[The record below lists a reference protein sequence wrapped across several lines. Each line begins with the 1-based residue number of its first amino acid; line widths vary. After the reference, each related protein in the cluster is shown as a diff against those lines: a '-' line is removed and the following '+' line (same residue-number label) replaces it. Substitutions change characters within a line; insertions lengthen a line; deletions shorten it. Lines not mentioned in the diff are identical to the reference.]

1 MAFSSPANQN
11 MSLRLQFLIVT
22 VLAVFMAA
30 GWWSYDSWGGSGDV
44 AKKKRRSG
52 ATLVL
57 VEDVRLTH
65 DRITLR
71 LVGTGKA
78 VRSAALHP
86 AVSGEVTA
94 IKFKAEQRVRK
105 GQALIHLDDKH
116 QRLKVRL
123 AEVAVTE
130 TSRQWQRMQKL
141 APSGHAAASRLDSA
155 QAAVDTA
162 RLKLEQAKAEL
173 QDRTIFAPFSG
184 IVGMTELDLGD
195 RVTDDTMAVTLDDR
209 SEIIV
214 EFNIPESHAGKIVIG
229 DAVAVKPWSHPEQL
243 IAGAITAMAS
253 RMDRVTRTL
262 PVQAKIANA
271 KDQLRPGG
279 SFEVQ
284 IDFTGKA
291 YPLVREVAV
300 LWSRDGAYLW
310 RIRDGKA
317 DKVFVKMVRR
327 DRGRVLVDGPLAV
340 GDLVVVE
347 GVQGL
352 RLGQKVKTAPFES
365 GAS

>member
-1 MAFSSPANQN
+1 

-22 VLAVFMAA
+22 VLAAVMAA
-30 GWWSYDSWGGSGDV
+30 GWWSYNSWSGV
-44 AKKKRRSG
+44 AEAKKARRAG
-52 ATLVL
+52 TTLVL
-57 VEDVRLTH
+57 VDSVTLTD

-94 IKFKAEQRVRK
+94 IEFRPQQRVRK
-105 GQALIHLDDKH
+105 GQALIRLDDTH
-116 QRLKVRL
+116 QRLKVQL
-123 AEVAVTE
+123 ADVAVTE
-130 TSRQWQRMQKL
+130 ASRQFQRMQKL
-141 APSGHAAASRLDSA
+141 APSGHAAKSRLDVA
-155 QAAVDTA
+155 QAVVDTA
-162 RLKLEQAKAEL
+162 RIRLQQAKAEL
-173 QDRTIFAPFSG
+173 RDRTIFAPFAG
-184 IVGMTELDLGD
+184 IVGMTGLNLGD
-195 RVTDDTMAVTLDDR
+195 RVTHGTMAVTLDDR

-214 EFNIPESHAGKIVIG
+214 EFNVPEAHAGKIALG
-229 DAVAVKPWSHPEQL
+229 DVVAVKPWAQSYQL
-243 IAGAITAMAS
+243 IAGTISAMAS
-253 RMDRVTRTL
+253 RIDRTTRSL
-262 PVQAKIANA
+262 PMQASIPNQ

-291 YPLVREVAV
+291 YPQVREVAV

-310 RIRDGKA
+310 RIRDGRA
-317 DKVFVKMVRR
+317 EKVFVRMIRR
-327 DRGRVLVDGPLAV
+327 DGGRVLVDGPLAA

-352 RLGQKVKTAPFES
+352 RLRQKVKTAPFKAGIPNAGNTS

>member
-1 MAFSSPANQN
+1 

-22 VLAVFMAA
+22 VLAAVMAA
-30 GWWSYDSWGGSGDV
+30 GWWSYDSWGGV
-44 AKKKRRSG
+44 AEAKKARRAG
-52 ATLVL
+52 TTLVL
-57 VEDVRLTH
+57 VDSVTLTD

-94 IKFKAEQRVRK
+94 IEFRPQQRVRK
-105 GQALIHLDDKH
+105 GQALIRLDDTH
-116 QRLKVRL
+116 QRLKVQL
-123 AEVAVTE
+123 ADVAVTE
-130 TSRQWQRMQKL
+130 ASRQFQRMQKL
-141 APSGHAAASRLDSA
+141 APSGHAAKSRLDVA
-155 QAAVDTA
+155 QAVVDTA
-162 RLKLEQAKAEL
+162 RIRLQQAKAEL
-173 QDRTIFAPFSG
+173 RDRTIFAPFSG
-184 IVGMTELDLGD
+184 IVGMTELDIGD
-195 RVTDDTMAVTLDDR
+195 RVTDGTMAVTLDDR

-214 EFNIPESHAGKIVIG
+214 EFNVPEAHAGKIALG
-229 DAVAVKPWSHPEQL
+229 DVVAMKPWAQSDQL
-243 IAGAITAMAS
+243 IAGTISAMAS
-253 RMDRVTRTL
+253 RIDRTTRSL
-262 PVQAKIANA
+262 PMQASIPNQ

-291 YPLVREVAV
+291 YPQVREVAV
-300 LWSRDGAYLW
+300 LWSRNGAYLW
-310 RIRDGKA
+310 RIRNGRA
-317 DKVFVKMVRR
+317 DKVFVRMIRR
-327 DRGRVLVDGPLAV
+327 DGGRVLVDGPLAA

-352 RLGQKVKTAPFES
+352 RLGQKVKTAPFKAGIPNAGNTS

>member
-1 MAFSSPANQN
+1 

-22 VLAVFMAA
+22 VLAAVMAA
-30 GWWSYDSWGGSGDV
+30 GWWSYDSWDGV
-44 AKKKRRSG
+44 AEAKKARRAG
-52 ATLVL
+52 TTLVL
-57 VEDVRLTH
+57 VDSVTLTD

-86 AVSGEVTA
+86 AVSGEVTT
-94 IKFKAEQRVRK
+94 IEFRPQQRVRK
-105 GQALIHLDDKH
+105 GQALIRLDDTH
-116 QRLKVRL
+116 QRLKVQL
-123 AEVAVTE
+123 ADVAVTE
-130 TSRQWQRMQKL
+130 ASRQFQRMQKL
-141 APSGHAAASRLDSA
+141 APSGHAAKSRLDVA
-155 QAAVDTA
+155 QAVVDTA
-162 RLKLEQAKAEL
+162 RIRLQQAKAEL
-173 QDRTIFAPFSG
+173 RDRTIFAPFSG
-184 IVGMTELDLGD
+184 IVGMTELDIGD
-195 RVTDDTMAVTLDDR
+195 RVTDGTMAVTLDDR

-214 EFNIPESHAGKIVIG
+214 EFKVPEAHAGKIALG
-229 DAVAVKPWSHPEQL
+229 DVVAVKPWAQSDQL
-243 IAGAITAMAS
+243 IAGTISAMAS
-253 RMDRVTRTL
+253 RIDRTTRSL
-262 PVQAKIANA
+262 PMQASIPNQ

-291 YPLVREVAV
+291 YPQVREVAV

-310 RIRDGKA
+310 RIRNGRA
-317 DKVFVKMVRR
+317 DKVFVRMIRR
-327 DRGRVLVDGPLAV
+327 DGGRVLVDGPLAA

-352 RLGQKVKTAPFES
+352 RLGQKVKTAPFKAGIPNAGNTS

>member
-1 MAFSSPANQN
+1 

-22 VLAVFMAA
+22 VLAAVMAA
-30 GWWSYDSWGGSGDV
+30 GWWSYDSWGGV
-44 AKKKRRSG
+44 AEAKKARRAG
-52 ATLVL
+52 TTLVL
-57 VEDVRLTH
+57 VDSVTLTD

-94 IKFKAEQRVRK
+94 IEFRPQQRVRK
-105 GQALIHLDDKH
+105 GQALIRLDDTH
-116 QRLKVRL
+116 QCLKVQL
-123 AEVAVTE
+123 ADVAVTE
-130 TSRQWQRMQKL
+130 ASRQFQRMQKL
-141 APSGHAAASRLDSA
+141 APSGHAAKSRLDVA
-155 QAAVDTA
+155 QAVVDTA
-162 RLKLEQAKAEL
+162 RIRLQQAKAEL
-173 QDRTIFAPFSG
+173 RDRTIFAPFAG
-184 IVGMTELDLGD
+184 IVGMTGLNLGD
-195 RVTDDTMAVTLDDR
+195 RVTHGTMAVTLDDR

-214 EFNIPESHAGKIVIG
+214 EFNVPEAHAGKIALG
-229 DAVAVKPWSHPEQL
+229 DVVAMKPWAQSDQL
-243 IAGAITAMAS
+243 IAGTISAMAS
-253 RMDRVTRTL
+253 RIDRTTRSL
-262 PVQAKIANA
+262 PMQASIPNQ

-291 YPLVREVAV
+291 YPQVREVAV

-310 RIRDGKA
+310 RIRNGRA
-317 DKVFVKMVRR
+317 DKVFVRMIRR
-327 DRGRVLVDGPLAV
+327 DGGRVLVDGPLAA

-352 RLGQKVKTAPFES
+352 RLGQKVKTAPFKAGIPNAGNTS